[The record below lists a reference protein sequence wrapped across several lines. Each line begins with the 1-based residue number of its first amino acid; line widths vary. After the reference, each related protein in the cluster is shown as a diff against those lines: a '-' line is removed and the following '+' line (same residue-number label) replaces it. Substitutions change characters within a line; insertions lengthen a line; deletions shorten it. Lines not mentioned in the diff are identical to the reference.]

1 MGMSKSIAAAALCL
15 MSVCEQAHSQQ
26 LLSSAGEGRRLW
38 LKYNCYGC
46 HGMRAEGGMAEN
58 VQGEGAGI
66 AREGSSEGMPS
77 YAKYLTER
85 DVKNLEA
92 YLRSIGTTGEPTFT
106 HWWEPIP
113 SR

>member
-1 MGMSKSIAAAALCL
+1 MSISKSIIAATLSLLALSQEAA
-15 MSVCEQAHSQQ
+15 SQQ
-26 LLSSAGEGRRLW
+26 MLSPAGEGRRAW

-58 VQGEGAGI
+58 VQREGAGI
-66 AREGSSEGMPS
+66 AREGSEEGMPS
-77 YAKYLTER
+77 YKRYLTER
-85 DVKNLEA
+85 DIKNLEA
-92 YLRSIGTTGEPTFT
+92 YLKSIGTAAEPTFT

>member
-1 MGMSKSIAAAALCL
+1 MTKAKSIIAAALALAVL
-15 MSVCEQAHSQQ
+15 GQEAYSQQ
-26 LLSSAGEGRRLW
+26 MLSPAGEGRRIW

-58 VQGEGAGI
+58 VQREGASI
-66 AREGSSEGMPS
+66 AREGSDEGMPS
-77 YAKYLTER
+77 YAKYLTEG
-85 DVKNLEA
+85 DVKNIEA